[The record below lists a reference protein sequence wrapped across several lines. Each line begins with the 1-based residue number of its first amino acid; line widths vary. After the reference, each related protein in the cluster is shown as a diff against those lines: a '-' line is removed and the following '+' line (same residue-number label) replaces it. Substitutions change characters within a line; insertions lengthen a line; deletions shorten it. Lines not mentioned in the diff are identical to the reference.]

1 MYTASVFPSMCKATL
16 LLLFKSNILIGQEG
30 HAAVPA
36 EVLPGCDRA
45 APAAGPGWWAV
56 ERGGAVLWALVHVP
70 PRSRA
75 APAQRGF

>member
-1 MYTASVFPSMCKATL
+1 MCKATV

-30 HAAVPA
+30 RAAVPVD
-36 EVLPGCDRA
+36 VLPGCGRA
-45 APAAGPGWWAV
+45 APTVGLGWWAV
-56 ERGGAVLWALVHVP
+56 EHGGTVLWALVPIP